1 MIDKQTLSK
10 PFYSLSIE
18 ETINSLDSSEDGLNQ
33 EEIGRR
39 INIFGENILPES
51 SKITKLQIIVN
62 QFRSPII
69 LVLILAGIITL
80 FLNDYKSSFFIFIA
94 VSINTILGFYQENK
108 AETSLNNLKDYVKN
122 RVRVIRDGTEIEV
135 GAEDLVPGDLIRLL
149 PGTRVPADSRLFIIN
164 DLSVNESILTGESL
178 SVTNKTVERVVGDP
192 IVADQ
197 KSMVFAGTLIEG
209 GVGSAIVTS
218 TGLNTELGKI
228 AKAISK
234 QEKEETPLQ
243 SALAS
248 FTLKA
253 SLIIGV
259 LATILFIIGINVGYE
274 ASEMFLISVAVA
286 VSAVPEGL
294 PIAMTVILAVGVERL
309 ARRKG
314 IVRKLL
320 AAETLGS
327 TTLILTD
334 KTGTLTEAKM
344 ELVEI
349 VSNQPKEEILE
360 MALLNTDVI
369 IENPD
374 DGPETWRLIGR
385 SLEAAIV
392 RAAAKHKVLLPD
404 IKNEI
409 KVLEFSPFN
418 SSQKFSASL
427 IQKDSNKFWNY
438 LGAPEILL
446 EKLGGVK
453 DKDKFLSK
461 IDDLAYSGHRVLGV
475 ANGNVF
481 VGLLAFRDSV
491 RVGAKEAIKK
501 VSEAGVRTVI
511 VTGDHKGT
519 AMALA
524 KEVGIDVDSKEV
536 LLGSE
541 IHKMSDEELSEKLNS
556 IKIFARVTPED
567 KLRITELYK
576 TKGEIV
582 AVTGD
587 GVNDAPALKTAD
599 IGIAVGS
606 GTDVAKGASDLIILD
621 DNFETI
627 VSAIEEGRRILF
639 NLRKVI
645 VYLLSNSLDE
655 LFLIGGALI
664 TGMAL
669 PLNAL
674 QILWVNFFSDSFPA
688 TALAFESGRDYL
700 KTSPPNI
707 KQRLF
712 TPQIKFLILV
722 VGSITSFLLFVM
734 YAFLINLGFN
744 TDTVR
749 TFIFT
754 SFSIYTLFLTLSIR
768 NLNLSIFKYNFF
780 SNKYLL
786 LSILMGVALTLAAIY
801 IPILQN
807 LLGTVSL
814 STTWLMGVAAFTIF
828 SIAIME
834 FGKSLFRN

>member
-374 DGPETWRLIGR
+374 DEPETWRLIGR

-404 IKNEI
+404 IKNKI

>member
-1 MIDKQTLSK
+1 VIDKQTLSK

-374 DGPETWRLIGR
+374 DEPETWRLIGR

-404 IKNEI
+404 IKNKI